1 MKRLKRLLLAGLL
14 VTALSYAVMPLL
26 SGGEKEKPVMDT
38 ENQQLQLEKKLYS
51 KNYIL
56 IRQRDGKV
64 LLHQNEEDEIAPAS
78 LTKLMSVYTALQHIE
93 NLQETVQVPAS
104 IFPKLERE
112 QASMAGFIGNE
123 EVTYEDLIYG
133 ALLPSGADACMTL
146 AITLYGSED
155 AFVAEMNVQAQ
166 RLGLKNTR
174 FRNCTGLDEEGHVS
188 SVSDIATLLKAALQ
202 LPQFTEAFHA
212 PYYSMAPSNKHS
224 EGMTIYST
232 MRSTMDQHALSDTAI
247 LGGKTG
253 YTKAADLCLAS
264 QAKIGN
270 ETWLFVS
277 AHAAGSAETK
287 PYHILDAMNVYDAL
301 QQSAQ

>member
-26 SGGEKEKPVMDT
+26 SGGEKEKPVIHT

-93 NLQETVQVPAS
+93 NLQETVQVPTS

-224 EGMTIYST
+224 
-232 MRSTMDQHALSDTAI
+232 
-247 LGGKTG
+247 
-253 YTKAADLCLAS
+253 
-264 QAKIGN
+264 
-270 ETWLFVS
+270 
-277 AHAAGSAETK
+277 
-287 PYHILDAMNVYDAL
+287 
-301 QQSAQ
+301 

>member
-26 SGGEKEKPVMDT
+26 SGGEKEKPVIHT

-146 AITLYGSED
+146 AITLYG
-155 AFVAEMNVQAQ
+155 
-166 RLGLKNTR
+166 
-174 FRNCTGLDEEGHVS
+174 
-188 SVSDIATLLKAALQ
+188 
-202 LPQFTEAFHA
+202 
-212 PYYSMAPSNKHS
+212 
-224 EGMTIYST
+224 
-232 MRSTMDQHALSDTAI
+232 LSLI
-247 LGGKTG
+247 
-253 YTKAADLCLAS
+253 
-264 QAKIGN
+264 
-270 ETWLFVS
+270 
-277 AHAAGSAETK
+277 
-287 PYHILDAMNVYDAL
+287 HI
-301 QQSAQ
+301 